1 MEKGSQGG
9 AWATA
14 FCILEFWGG
23 GAGIQGSFYG
33 CCEQPK
39 PEIHFQKAEKFLTFR
54 FKMPYFG
61 ACTGF
66 LAKPDSPLPWK
77 N

>member
-1 MEKGSQGG
+1 MGKGSQGG

-23 GAGIQGSFYG
+23 FGAVPMDAVNSQSQRYVSKG
-33 CCEQPK
+33 
-39 PEIHFQKAEKFLTFR
+39 AEKFLTLR